1 MTPDA
6 RLFMRYLKWRST
18 VQRLLLAERRHSPNH
33 HRTPTYFFPYK
44 YKSSDQVAS
53 HSGL

>member
-18 VQRLLLAERRHSPNH
+18 VQRLLLAGSAISLM
-33 HRTPTYFFPYK
+33 TPKAVT
-44 YKSSDQVAS
+44 
-53 HSGL
+53 G

>member
-18 VQRLLLAERRHSPNH
+18 VQRLLLDESAISVKP
-33 HRTPTYFFPYK
+33 PKAVADWFAPA
-44 YKSSDQVAS
+44 SD
-53 HSGL
+53 